1 MGMIFAFI
9 ILSIICFVIGFVV
22 SSCISHRK
30 AILTEKKVNEKSYE
44 ISMDDLEKFIENYTG
59 KNKPFE
65 DQVMDWLSNINTNTY
80 TCPNLIE
87 TADHTIE
94 CIADCE
100 GNECP
105 CHPSREDCCDNFNTG
120 ECKIIININKLCGIE
135 EYQRNPD
142 LLTHKEAEILAN
154 LITQYLNKN

>member
-9 ILSIICFVIGFVV
+9 IIGIICFVIGFVV

-59 KNKPFE
+59 ENKPFE
-65 DQVMDWLSNINTNTY
+65 DQVMDWLSNTNTG
-80 TCPNLIE
+80 PNLIE
-87 TADHTIE
+87 TADPNVE
-94 CIADCE
+94 CVADCE
-100 GNECP
+100 GSDCP

-120 ECKIIININKLCGIE
+120 KCKITININRLCGIE